1 MIKLNKFFF
10 VYRTSVWWCSD
21 ENSWSEVNLL
31 VIAGTC
37 LYLYVFNQEDNVS
50 DLSDHRQRKLPINRI
65 IRKHKQLSR
74 CIFPRGKCKATF
86 CYIFFLIIWCLGF
99 GPVLIWIRELE
110 VINIMHRVWNMCCF
124 GRKKPFN
131 IKRALIWNRRYN
143 NVAWCEI
150 KWNAASLGI
159 YQIYDILYRIDVL
172 YKTVQHLNIEGKI
185 HEQ

>member
-1 MIKLNKFFF
+1 M
-10 VYRTSVWWCSD
+10 
-21 ENSWSEVNLL
+21 
-31 VIAGTC
+31 
-37 LYLYVFNQEDNVS
+37 
-50 DLSDHRQRKLPINRI
+50 
-65 IRKHKQLSR
+65 
-74 CIFPRGKCKATF
+74 
-86 CYIFFLIIWCLGF
+86 
-99 GPVLIWIRELE
+99 IWIRELE

-172 YKTVQHLNIEGKI
+172 YKTVALEYRGKKYMNNSI
-185 HEQ
+185 KRRKIIIFFTKHALTFFFKLQTMELWLQGTSRNLLLWKECLLLYFPLVC

>member
-1 MIKLNKFFF
+1 M
-10 VYRTSVWWCSD
+10 
-21 ENSWSEVNLL
+21 
-31 VIAGTC
+31 
-37 LYLYVFNQEDNVS
+37 
-50 DLSDHRQRKLPINRI
+50 
-65 IRKHKQLSR
+65 
-74 CIFPRGKCKATF
+74 
-86 CYIFFLIIWCLGF
+86 
-99 GPVLIWIRELE
+99 IWIRELE

-172 YKTVQHLNIEGKI
+172 YKTVALEYRGEKYMNNSIKSRKITCFYPNMLWPFLKLQTMELWLRGTSMNLLLWIEFLLLYFPLVC
-185 HEQ
+185 

>member
-1 MIKLNKFFF
+1 M
-10 VYRTSVWWCSD
+10 
-21 ENSWSEVNLL
+21 

-37 LYLYVFNQEDNVS
+37 LYLYVFNQEDNVT
-50 DLSDHRQRKLPINRI
+50 DLSDHRQRKIPINRI

-172 YKTVQHLNIEGKI
+172 YKTVALEYRGKKYMNNSI
-185 HEQ
+185 KSRKIICFYPNMLWPFF

>member
-21 ENSWSEVNLL
+21 ENSWSWVNLL

-86 CYIFFLIIWCLGF
+86 CYIFFLIIWCSGF
-99 GPVLIWIRELE
+99 GPVLIWIICVVLAVKNRSISREPLS
-110 VINIMHRVWNMCCF
+110 
-124 GRKKPFN
+124 GTD
-131 IKRALIWNRRYN
+131 
-143 NVAWCEI
+143 
-150 KWNAASLGI
+150 
-159 YQIYDILYRIDVL
+159 DITMLHDV
-172 YKTVQHLNIEGKI
+172 K
-185 HEQ
+185 